1 MALMNVYDKLVMGPD
16 AGAQEGAI
24 QKKWFK
30 HIGELADTSKAKVV
44 IVYRTVPDEPNNCLV
59 IGTKFLP
66 DMYHDALMRV
76 VESQGGQSESELG
89 SYLGRQSFPD
99 GTNMLAI
106 LHNDNYIKK
115 FPTKDITITYG
126 PTDEGRVL
134 LSKLNQEIAKD
145 LGVKIS
151 ELAVKDNTQKAEA
164 PKAEATTTKKA
175 DAKKTTKK

>member
-30 HIGELADTSKAKVV
+30 HIGELADTSKAKVI

-59 IGTKFLP
+59 VGTKFLP
-66 DMYHDALMRV
+66 DMYHDALMRA
-76 VESQGGQSESELG
+76 VESQGGQAEVELG

-99 GTNMLAI
+99 NTNMLAI

-115 FPTKDITITYG
+115 FPTKDITVTYG
-126 PTDEGRVL
+126 PLAEGRIVL
-134 LSKLNQEIAKD
+134 NKLNEMIAKD
-145 LGVKIS
+145 QGVKIS
-151 ELAVKDNTQKAEA
+151 ELAIKDDT
-164 PKAEATTTKKA
+164 PKAPEKVETTTKKS
-175 DAKKTTKK
+175 DAKKATKK

>member
-16 AGAQEGAI
+16 SGNQEGAI

-30 HIGELADTSKAKVV
+30 HVGELADTSKAKVV

-76 VESQGGQSESELG
+76 VESQGGQAEGELG

-115 FPTKDITITYG
+115 FPTKDITVTYG
-126 PTDEGRVL
+126 PLAEGRIAL
-134 LSKLNQEIAKD
+134 NKLNQMIAKD
-145 LGVKIS
+145 QGVKVS
-151 ELAVKDNTQKAEA
+151 ELAIKDDTPEA
-164 PKAEATTTKKA
+164 PAKVETTTEKS